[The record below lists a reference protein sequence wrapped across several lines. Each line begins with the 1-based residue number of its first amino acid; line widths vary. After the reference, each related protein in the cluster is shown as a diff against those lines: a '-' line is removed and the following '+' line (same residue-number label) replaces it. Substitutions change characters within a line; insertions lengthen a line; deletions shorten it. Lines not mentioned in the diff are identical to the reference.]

1 MLEIINLEKTYQT
14 KSKLLKAVDQVSL
27 QINKGEIF
35 GIVGYSGAGKSS
47 LLRCINMLEKP
58 TSGQILIDGVDITQL
73 GSSELRQIR
82 QSIGIIFQHFNL
94 MANRTVAGNVAYPL
108 EVAGK
113 SKTEIEQRTTEL
125 LELVGLS
132 DKAHVFPSQ
141 LSGGQKQR
149 VGIARALANS
159 PKLLLCDEATSALDP
174 KTTHSILA
182 LLREINQKLGI
193 TIVLITHEME
203 VIREICHQV
212 AIMSN
217 GSVVEKGSVYDI
229 FAAPQEEITRDFV
242 KTVLNMELP
251 ARLLAYRGENR
262 QLLKVVFK
270 GEKAEQPVIDRML
283 REFSVSA
290 NFLHAKIEYI
300 QNVPLGIFILELVG
314 DQDEISRARAFLD
327 RETAGT
333 EVIPYVAS

>member
-1 MLEIINLEKTYQT
+1 MLEIIQLEKIYQT
-14 KSKLLKAVDQVSL
+14 NAKQLKAVDRVSL

-47 LLRCINMLEKP
+47 LLRCLNMLEKP
-58 TSGQILIDGVDITQL
+58 TAGQILIDGIDITKL
-73 GSSELRQIR
+73 DSSELRKVR
-82 QSIGIIFQHFNL
+82 QSIGMIFQHFNL

-113 SKTEIEQRTTEL
+113 SKAEIEQRTTEL

-132 DKAHVFPSQ
+132 DKAHVFPGQ

-217 GSVVEKGSVYDI
+217 GCVVEKGSVYDI
-229 FAAPQEEITRDFV
+229 FAAPKEEITRDFV

-251 ARLLAYRGENR
+251 ARLLAYPGDNR
-262 QLLKVVFK
+262 QLLRVTFK

-283 REFSVSA
+283 RSYAVTA

-300 QNVPLGIFILELVG
+300 QNVPLGIFILEVAG
-314 DQDEISRARAFLD
+314 DPEEIHRARAFLD
-327 RETAGT
+327 QETAGT